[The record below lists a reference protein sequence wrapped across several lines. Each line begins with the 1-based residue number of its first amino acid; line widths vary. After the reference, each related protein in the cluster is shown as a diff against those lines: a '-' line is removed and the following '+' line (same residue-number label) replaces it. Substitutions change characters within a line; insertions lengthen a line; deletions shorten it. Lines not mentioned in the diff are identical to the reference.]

1 MTSKTYLIDNIKQLV
16 DLNEKS
22 VNFEVEFQVQSKNKI
37 PFEFTVSDEEGLLD
51 KNLNYQKSDNGLGYG
66 RFLYDKNKY
75 LSHFLVLKSNNKC
88 ECEVKINKTEL
99 PIKDEKVVEKEK
111 TPTKETDK
119 KLYILVGGAVLILGI
134 IIFCFFRKSSSALE
148 FSNREFSNTEF
159 QTSKLNF
166 RDNSYIPPIKR
177 IIPVESPK
185 SPENPDIS
193 FLQRLK
199 NLKVKS

>member
-111 TPTKETDK
+111 THTKETDK
-119 KLYILVGGAVLILGI
+119 KLYILAGGAVLILGI
-134 IIFCFFRKSSSALE
+134 IIFCFFRNSSSALK
-148 FSNREFSNTEF
+148 FPTTEF